1 MIDLSSEPSLGSMIL
16 TKDGDLRYSYVLPR
30 GMTFPTG
37 SEAVIKFTDR
47 ASNPYTL
54 GVYGPGSLSDDL
66 TTFSWS
72 IPSAVLNAIKA
83 GDNFE
88 VSVTIEEGTYKVRY
102 GRVVRKEV
110 SYPLLPGV
118 ADDLPNSY
126 SDNMSLN
133 APNNK
138 WIPRYGEV
146 AMTNNSPLSGNPYVM
161 GARNR
166 ADIFGIGLSLWAS
179 AAVSWYAPLQ
189 SDNIEINVG
198 LVKYNANTDG
208 DLTVVFSSNQNM
220 TKFLGVRFT
229 DPPGLGGLQGDVDI
243 DIVYGTSVPVVTG
256 IGGPDAV
263 TRYELSTV
271 ASNFFQSSGGATF
284 KIQFT
289 NYTTG
294 GSEGPPVVPGV
305 AQPRV
310 RVTGNLGYPYGT
322 RVLFDRDVS
331 AYYPNRFETGV
342 GYRYL
347 GLIFNGSLATQG
359 PLIHEWAARDL
370 L

>member
-1 MIDLSSEPSLGSMIL
+1 MIL
-16 TKDGDLRYSYVLPR
+16 TKDGDLKYSYVLPR

-47 ASNPYTL
+47 ASNAYTL
-54 GVYGPGSLSDDL
+54 GVYEPGSLSDDL
-66 TTFSWS
+66 TTFSWA
-72 IPSAVLNAIKA
+72 IPSSVLNPINA

-126 SDNMSLN
+126 SDDMNLN
-133 APNNK
+133 SPNVK
-138 WIPRYGEV
+138 WIARYGEV

-161 GARNR
+161 GARNK

-198 LVKYNANTDG
+198 LVKYNPNTDG
-208 DLTVVFSSNQNM
+208 DAIVVFSSNQTM

-229 DPPGLGGLQGDVDI
+229 DPSGGNLLDPPAAGAVRI
-243 DIVYGTSVPVVTG
+243 DIVYGT
-256 IGGPDAV
+256 GPQAV
-263 TRYELSTV
+263 TSVGAATSGNPLQLSV
-271 ASNFFQSSGGATF
+271 LASNYFQSSTGATF
-284 KIQFT
+284 KILFT
-289 NYTTG
+289 NYATG
-294 GSEGPPVVPGV
+294 GSGTV
-305 AQPRV
+305 QPRV
-310 RVTGNLGYPYGT
+310 RVTGNLGPPQGIQ
-322 RVLFDRDVS
+322 VLFDRDMS
-331 AYYPNRFETGV
+331 AYYPNNFQTGV
-342 GYRYL
+342 GFRYL

-359 PLIHEWAARDL
+359 PLVHEWAARDL

>member
-1 MIDLSSEPSLGSMIL
+1 MIL
-16 TKDGDLRYSYVLPR
+16 TKDGDLKYSYVLPR

-37 SEAVIKFTDR
+37 SEAKIKFTDR
-47 ASNPYTL
+47 AANPYSL
-54 GVYGPGSLSDDL
+54 GVSTDYSSGSLSDDL
-66 TTFSWS
+66 TTFSWE
-72 IPSAVLNAIKA
+72 IPSSVLNPIKA

-102 GRVVRKEV
+102 GRVVRREV
-110 SYPLLPGV
+110 SYPLLAAV

-126 SDNMSLN
+126 SDDMNQN
-133 APNNK
+133 VKNTK
-138 WIPRYGEV
+138 WINRYGEV
-146 AMTNNSPLSGNPYVM
+146 AMTNNSPLSGNPFVM
-161 GARNR
+161 GPRNKV
-166 ADIFGIGLSLWAS
+166 DIFGIGLSLWAS

-208 DLTVVFSSNQNM
+208 DLTVVFSSNADM

-229 DPPGLGGLQGDVDI
+229 DPGGLGATAGDVDI
-243 DIVYGTSVPVVTG
+243 EIVHGTVSSSTG
-256 IGGPDAV
+256 ATLTAVGGVSSGD
-263 TRYELSTV
+263 TYDLSTV
-271 ASNFFQSSGGATF
+271 ASNYFQSSTGATF

-289 NYTTG
+289 NNLVG
-294 GSEGPPVVPGV
+294 GSVGPPIVPGV

-310 RVTGNLGYPYGT
+310 RVVGNLGYPYG
-322 RVLFDRDVS
+322 VQQLFDRDVS
-331 AYYPNRFETGV
+331 AYYPNNFQTGP

-347 GLIFNGSLATQG
+347 GLIFNGSLLTTG